1 MKVQKALILWFSTTM
16 LLTPTLIFSVF
27 INKAEANHCGFLD
40 FTGNCI
46 HGEGSAGS
54 DIQPIIVPPFKPPS
68 TAYFAYRSGVFW
80 YRKSVGGYCGIT
92 SPTHLKVLQITDP
105 APVIGCQAPTSSEF
119 GRNLGV
125 CPPYAF
131 YFNYGGAVRHFSSNR
146 GGYCAFTSPNH
157 LRRFQ
162 QSNPAISL
170 GNQTP
175 RRDFGKDTG
184 VCP

>member
-54 DIQPIIVPPFKPPS
+54 DIQPIIVPSFKPPS
-68 TAYFAYRSGVFW
+68 TAYFAYERAVFW
-80 YRKSVGGYCGIT
+80 YRESAGGYCGIT

-105 APVIGCQAPTSSEF
+105 APSIGYQYPTKAF

-131 YFNYGGAVRHFSSNR
+131 YFNSGGGVSHFSSNR
-146 GGYCAFTSPNH
+146 GGYCAFTTPQH
-157 LRRFQ
+157 LQRFQ

-170 GNQTP
+170 GNLTP
-175 RRDFGKDTG
+175 ELRIGRNFG